1 MLDTL
6 QQSANT
12 ALATALLVDRNMMLG
27 LVCEEI
33 GHAIMATLVAPETAS
48 STSAI
53 LFGKENGAFAAN
65 DVNQS
70 STEISI
76 MAGPVWRYLSV
87 WDGKGLNIEY
97 HLSTIINNPFIL
109 LSGLSN
115 NVSDFRDLK
124 FKDRLTSGDANQIHS
139 IVSLVAASG
148 CLYLALRGEAL
159 TAIVDG
165 VIAALGPDESGIV
178 TINNC
183 EVVKLSKQCREAME
197 YGITIADNNDPD
209 QVEILLENVEKITP
223 SMDWVSSV
231 IPMEP
236 TQADAILAMPD
247 KIVRQMLLATKH

>member
-33 GHAIMATLVAPETAS
+33 GHAITTTVVDPKTAS

-53 LFGKENGAFAAN
+53 LFGKENGAFAAK

-87 WDGKGLNIEY
+87 WDGKGLGIEY

-115 NVSDFRDLK
+115 NSSDFRTLK
-124 FKDRLTSGDANQIHS
+124 FKERLTSGDDNQIHS

-148 CLYLALRGEAL
+148 CLYLSLRGKAL

-165 VIAALGPDESGIV
+165 VIAALGPDESGIL

-183 EVVKLSKQCREAME
+183 EVLKQQKQCREAME
-197 YGITIADNNDPD
+197 YGITVAENNDPD

-223 SMDWVSSV
+223 SMAWISSTVSV
-231 IPMEP
+231 EP